1 MTTAAG
7 AVARRNWTHS
17 EEEALRILAP
27 LGGKACAL
35 AFGRSL
41 KSIHR
46 KAAKIGVS
54 MRRRSSGDKW
64 GITSPA
70 TLRRVRELSEA
81 SLCPAC
87 GFRFAAVKTTG
98 LCGLCHVKRLTAVH
112 QEEIVKA
119 DAQRELW
126 AVRSKLQRRRRSL
139 AEEESVR
146 AAAKGDAGA
155 TIDAQVT
162 GDAREGACTR

>member
-7 AVARRNWTHS
+7 AVARRGWTHA

-35 AFGRSL
+35 AFDRSL

-54 MRRRSSGDKW
+54 MRPRSLGDKW

-70 TLRRVRELSEA
+70 TLRRVKELSQA

-87 GFRFAAVKTTG
+87 GFRFAGVKETG
-98 LCGLCHVKRLTAVH
+98 LCGLCHVKRLKAVH
-112 QEEIVKA
+112 EEEIAKIE
-119 DAQRELW
+119 AQCALW

-139 AEEESVR
+139 ADTV
-146 AAAKGDAGA
+146 
-155 TIDAQVT
+155 
-162 GDAREGACTR
+162 